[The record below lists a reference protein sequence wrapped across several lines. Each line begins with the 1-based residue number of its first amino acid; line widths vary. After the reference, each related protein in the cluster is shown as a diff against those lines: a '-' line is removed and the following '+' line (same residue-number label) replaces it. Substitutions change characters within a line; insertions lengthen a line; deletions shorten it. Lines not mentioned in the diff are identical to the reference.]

1 MYTILM
7 NSDKQLVQTVRIN
20 LYQRETMINKI
31 QFLLNATYEDDETY
45 DLSQFTWTL
54 RYTDPGNIAH
64 AEQLNLDVDLYK
76 DKYLRATLPVDSE
89 LSYMAGD
96 ITLRLSGVAVIDGVT
111 YVLNSNDTTITI
123 QPLKNLYQQDLD
135 PLLDPIDQR
144 IAQVSAQ
151 IEALEVISGVY
162 AEDLP
167 NDLEVDV
174 EESKMYLVHDDI
186 RIGHG
191 AHIMTQVAS
200 EEDPQDDGVVDLG
213 NVVVEI

>member
-7 NSDKQLVQTVRIN
+7 NSSKELIQTVRIN
-20 LYQRETMINKI
+20 LYQRESMINKI
-31 QFLLNATYEDDETY
+31 QFLMNATYEDDQTF
-45 DLSQFTWTL
+45 DLSQFTWTI

-64 AEQLNLDVDLYK
+64 AEQLTLDVDLYK
-76 DKYLRATLPVDSE
+76 DKYLRATLPVDSQ
-89 LSYMAGD
+89 LSFIAGD
-96 ITLRLSGVAVIDGVT
+96 ITLRLTGVAVIDGVT
-111 YVLNSNDTTITI
+111 YILNSNDTTITI

-151 IEALEVISGVY
+151 IEALEIISGVY

-174 EESKMYLVHDDI
+174 EESKMYLVHDQT
-186 RIGHG
+186 RIGNG
-191 AHIMTQVAS
+191 AHIMVQTADGDDG
-200 EEDPQDDGVVDLG
+200 EDDGVFDIGRIVH
-213 NVVVEI
+213 I